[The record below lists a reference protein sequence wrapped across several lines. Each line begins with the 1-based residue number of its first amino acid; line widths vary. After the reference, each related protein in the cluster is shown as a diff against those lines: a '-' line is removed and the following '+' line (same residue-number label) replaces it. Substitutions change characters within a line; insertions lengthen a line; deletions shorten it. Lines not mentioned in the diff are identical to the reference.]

1 MNIQNKQTC
10 ARQLLLLVSIF
21 LSATFSLQAQR
32 ITGVYTT
39 FNYNGTGYWH
49 GTGPST
55 DVANQ
60 PGDSHDVLAFT
71 WKGTTYTTGV
81 NDAIIDAITPA
92 VTPIS
97 KQNYRSLP
105 VNSLPAA
112 GANTYVGVGVD
123 YNINTAN
130 NSMEYYL
137 TDGERGLNLGTGV
150 YNLPGGG
157 ISKYTLEINATSFD
171 MPAMAITQI
180 GDYNTDNNDE
190 FYFVN
195 AAGQVV
201 GNKRIVDFDT
211 VAAVGTGR
219 FKFYSVTPS
228 GLTFSASTGANPLRA
243 IRMVAFSLAEF
254 GITAANMGTV
264 TQLWHRLSG
273 NSDQAFIGAYNTA
286 AMKVY
291 QSVSGFVYTGGASAP
306 GSPGYQD
313 AVVTLYDSNNNL
325 VATATTNPAGY
336 YVFNDVAPGN
346 YTIRIT
352 KPNGTSIVG
361 SSDSGT
367 DTDLAVTVNEEPVTN
382 TYFSLNS
389 SLPVHFGAISAA
401 IRDGQL
407 RVNWSTLSE
416 VNNKYFEVEASAD
429 GENFKTIGSVDS
441 KAINGSSDI
450 ALEYS
455 FGASLP
461 QLPLALGASVFLL
474 AGLMGVSRK
483 RRLIAGSAFVL
494 CLGMWV
500 ASCTKKDATEVHA
513 DTTVFV
519 RIKQVDKDGS
529 FTYSKPVKAQVY

>member
-1 MNIQNKQTC
+1 MNIQNKQ
-10 ARQLLLLVSIF
+10 AAAQQLLLLLSIF

-39 FNYNGTGYWH
+39 FNYNGSGYWH

-60 PGDSHDVLAFT
+60 PNDSHDVLAFT
-71 WKGTTYTTGV
+71 WKGTTYTTGI
-81 NDAIIDAITPA
+81 NDAVIDAITPA
-92 VTPIS
+92 VSPLN
-97 KQNYRSLP
+97 KQSYRSLP
-105 VNSLPAA
+105 VNSLPAP
-112 GANTYVGVGVD
+112 GANTYVGVGVN
-123 YNINTAN
+123 YTVNTAN
-130 NSMEYYL
+130 NNMGYYL
-137 TDGERGLNLGTGV
+137 TDGEKGLDLGTGV

-157 ISKYTLEINATSFD
+157 ISKYTLQLNATAFD
-171 MPAMAITQI
+171 MPAMIVTQI

-195 AAGQVV
+195 NTGQLV

-211 VAAVGTGR
+211 VDAVGTGR
-219 FKFYSVTPS
+219 FKFYSVTS
-228 GLTFSASTGANPLRA
+228 NALVFSAATGVNPLRN
-243 IRMVAFSLAEF
+243 IRMIAFSLAEF
-254 GITAANMGTV
+254 GINAGNMGTV
-264 TQLWHRLSG
+264 TQLWHKLSG

-286 AMKVY
+286 MMKVY
-291 QSVSGFVYTGGASAP
+291 QSVSGFVYSGGASAP
-306 GSPGYQD
+306 DSPGYAN
-313 AVVTLYDSNNNL
+313 AVVTLYDSNNNP

-352 KPNGTSIVG
+352 QPGGTSIVG
-361 SSDSGT
+361 SSDGGT

-389 SLPVHFGAISAA
+389 SLPVHFGAINAS

-407 RVNWSTLSE
+407 WVNWSTLSE
-416 VNNKYFEVEASAD
+416 INNKYFEVEASTD
-429 GENFKTIGSVDS
+429 GKNFKTIGSVDT
-441 KAINGSSDI
+441 KANNGSSDI
-450 ALEYS
+450 TLEYS
-455 FGASLP
+455 FGASVP

-474 AGLMGVSRK
+474 AGLIAVKRK
-483 RRLIAGSAFVL
+483 HRFIAGGALLL
-494 CLGMWV
+494 CLGMFV
-500 ASCTKKDATEVHA
+500 TSCTKGDPAEVQK

-529 FTYSKPVKAQVY
+529 FTYSKPVKAHVH